1 MSNILIKL
9 ILIITTGFTPLTVF
23 AEEINLTFRFN
34 DPEHKEMRMALDEF
48 EEANPGVKVK
58 LERIAWSSSRD
69 QLLREAAIGK
79 GPDVVHSAFVWVE
92 EFAQSG
98 ALKPINELE
107 QYSPFE
113 NGFDDFVATD
123 LTYHDG
129 KAYGVPWTADTW
141 SMVYNNNV
149 LKEAGIEIKPRT
161 WEEVL
166 EVSRKIKKETGKIG
180 FSFLGGDGG
189 SFFINYYLWSNGAT
203 IVDDDGNGG
212 FKIGVSEKQ
221 LIECL
226 DYFKTYLDEGL
237 VPKAILSQNTSR
249 DPNAIQPL
257 LDDKQAMTIM
267 PIAAVRS
274 LVDGYRQSY
283 PNKQMPFETGVT
295 PAGTTKALTHL
306 GGRTLVVNSSTKH
319 PKHAWLLLKH
329 LISPQIL
336 KKYYTK
342 QMPANKSGLAF
353 VEFAEHE
360 KGFAKQYAD
369 HTRSWGPYARGPAPI
384 GQIRNTLGRSFGSA
398 ISGQKT
404 SKEAAQTILKEVSR
418 LMK

>member
-1 MSNILIKL
+1 M
-9 ILIITTGFTPLTVF
+9 P
-23 AEEINLTFRFN
+23 
-34 DPEHKEMRMALDEF
+34 KE
-48 EEANPGVKVK
+48 
-58 LERIAWSSSRD
+58 
-69 QLLREAAIGK
+69 
-79 GPDVVHSAFVWVE
+79 
-92 EFAQSG
+92 
-98 ALKPINELE
+98 
-107 QYSPFE
+107 
-113 NGFDDFVATD
+113 
-123 LTYHDG
+123 
-129 KAYGVPWTADTW
+129 
-141 SMVYNNNV
+141 
-149 LKEAGIEIKPRT
+149 
-161 WEEVL
+161 
-166 EVSRKIKKETGKIG
+166 
-180 FSFLGGDGG
+180 
-189 SFFINYYLWSNGAT
+189 
-203 IVDDDGNGG
+203 
-212 FKIGVSEKQ
+212 
-221 LIECL
+221 
-226 DYFKTYLDEGL
+226 
-237 VPKAILSQNTSR
+237 ILSQNTSR

-283 PNKQMPFETGVT
+283 PNKQIPFETGVT

-342 QMPANKSGLAF
+342 QMPANKSDLAF
-353 VEFAEHE
+353 VDFAEYE
-360 KGFAKQYAD
+360 KGFAKQDAD
-369 HTRSWGPYARGPAPI
+369 HTRSWRPYARGPAPI